1 MTKLCHE
8 NVLSFFRKV
17 PEVLSLGLTLSW
29 VCVGGV
35 RLAGMF
41 VTLTV
46 DPLVIFRLSF

>member
-29 VCVGGV
+29 VCVGGEV
-35 RLAGMF
+35 GGH
-41 VTLTV
+41 VCH
-46 DPLVIFRLSF
+46 PNS